1 MKKNDKNIFIVVTHI
16 IKKENNQYVAICP
29 EFDVSS
35 FGDTVEEANENLK
48 EAITLYLEG
57 IDELKIRDQVFKE
70 KSIKTYT
77 GRPKSVEMNK
87 YKFEKGFDNQPFI
100 KKEPLQ
106 VALCK

>member
-16 IKKENNQYVAICP
+16 IKKENGQYVAVCP
-29 EFDVSS
+29 EFNVSS

-77 GRPKSVEMNK
+77 GRQGLVKKHLAAHIPVNWRFFHCHYLRTRWWEMH
-87 YKFEKGFDNQPFI
+87 
-100 KKEPLQ
+100 
-106 VALCK
+106 

>member
-1 MKKNDKNIFIVVTHI
+1 MPGLMYLFWD
-16 IKKENNQYVAICP
+16 
-29 EFDVSS
+29 S
-35 FGDTVEEANENLK
+35 VEEANENLK
-48 EAITLYLEG
+48 EAILLYLEG

-70 KSIKTYT
+70 KSIKTYI